1 MKKNLIL
8 SLMLCVGSLT
18 LTEVMAQAPARQTA
32 PSSSRTQTTS
42 VSSQA
47 NRQMQRGDAQL
58 NKANNSYQRAQSTAA
73 SRSNTTARQS
83 STSKPTTVS
92 RQSSTSSTRPSA
104 STAARPASNAT
115 ARPSSAATTR
125 PANTSSSGSSV
136 SRTPASAGSSTA
148 RPAST
153 PTSASRTGS
162 VSTKPT
168 TATPSSTATNART
181 SSGTATVSNKPAASS
196 SVSSRG
202 PAPTASATTDDATKR
217 GYNDHGQA
225 RPQPAPQNYGHA
237 GAPGH
242 APKPAPYMHPNHHNF
257 GYHMVVPRHIRP
269 VYYHGMP
276 YYFYN
281 SVFCRYINGYYIIC
295 RPPIGAV
302 IAHTIFHTWRPVIVI
317 HRNVTYYYDD
327 GTFYV
332 PRKND
337 YEVVAPPI
345 GARVAELPSNY
356 EEIVLDGNVYFKVDN
371 VYYKE
376 VVVSGYLW
384 YEVVFVS

>member
-73 SRSNTTARQS
+73 SRSNATARPS
-83 STSKPTTVS
+83 STSRPTTVS

-104 STAARPASNAT
+104 STAARPASNST

-181 SSGTATVSNKPAASS
+181 SSTATASNKPAASS